1 MSRARVPT
9 RRARAGL
16 AARAGRLPVPRLP
29 GAGLADP
36 RLPVPA
42 AHHARLRVRQQLHRP
57 DERRD
62 ALRMAPGH
70 PRAARRPGVARR
82 RRAGRAQ
89 ASRRRGLT
97 ASAGRRKVRNGVTA
111 SICSAVV
118 GGHSDSDDARLLAF
132 ARRLQAFQTF
142 DELIDELC
150 NEVRAA
156 VGYSTAW
163 LAIFDESGERVRI
176 MAIQGDMAERV
187 WERAAVIPVSG
198 DPYMERIRDDRTVQ
212 IVEDAQVADDVNRDI
227 VTALGNRTIVNVPL
241 TLIDRP
247 FGAIGTGTFGDEG
260 VRVPSRADLAYL
272 EAMGQQL
279 VMASARILLDQQRK
293 EAAAERE
300 ALMRQ
305 LEQRQRL
312 ESLGRLAGGV
322 AHEFNNLLTV
332 VHGSASLLL
341 LEEDDPEK
349 VEELRVIIDAAER
362 SEQLTRKL
370 LAMGKRQ
377 PLRLEV
383 TGLDAIVRDAQ
394 ALMRPVVPKGV
405 ELECSVEEGMRV
417 RVDAA
422 QVEQLLL
429 NLVLNACDAMPEGG
443 RVTVR
448 GDAVELDE
456 RFAEEHVWARPGL
469 YAQVVVEDTGVGM
482 EPELLARIF
491 EPFFTTKPE
500 EKGSG
505 LGLANSRG
513 VAEQHGGF
521 LHATSVPGEG
531 SRFALFLPR
540 AAP

>member
-1 MSRARVPT
+1 M
-9 RRARAGL
+9 
-16 AARAGRLPVPRLP
+16 
-29 GAGLADP
+29 
-36 RLPVPA
+36 
-42 AHHARLRVRQQLHRP
+42 
-57 DERRD
+57 
-62 ALRMAPGH
+62 
-70 PRAARRPGVARR
+70 
-82 RRAGRAQ
+82 
-89 ASRRRGLT
+89 
-97 ASAGRRKVRNGVTA
+97 
-111 SICSAVV
+111 

-505 LGLANSRG
+505 LGLAISRG

>member
-1 MSRARVPT
+1 M
-9 RRARAGL
+9 
-16 AARAGRLPVPRLP
+16 
-29 GAGLADP
+29 
-36 RLPVPA
+36 
-42 AHHARLRVRQQLHRP
+42 
-57 DERRD
+57 
-62 ALRMAPGH
+62 
-70 PRAARRPGVARR
+70 
-82 RRAGRAQ
+82 
-89 ASRRRGLT
+89 
-97 ASAGRRKVRNGVTA
+97 
-111 SICSAVV
+111 

-505 LGLANSRG
+505 L
-513 VAEQHGGF
+513 
-521 LHATSVPGEG
+521 
-531 SRFALFLPR
+531 
-540 AAP
+540 

>member
-1 MSRARVPT
+1 M
-9 RRARAGL
+9 
-16 AARAGRLPVPRLP
+16 
-29 GAGLADP
+29 
-36 RLPVPA
+36 
-42 AHHARLRVRQQLHRP
+42 
-57 DERRD
+57 
-62 ALRMAPGH
+62 
-70 PRAARRPGVARR
+70 
-82 RRAGRAQ
+82 
-89 ASRRRGLT
+89 
-97 ASAGRRKVRNGVTA
+97 
-111 SICSAVV
+111 

-322 AHEFNNLLTV
+322 AHDFNNLLTV

-505 LGLANSRG
+505 LGLAISRG

-531 SRFALFLPR
+531 SRFALYLPR

>member
-1 MSRARVPT
+1 M
-9 RRARAGL
+9 
-16 AARAGRLPVPRLP
+16 
-29 GAGLADP
+29 
-36 RLPVPA
+36 
-42 AHHARLRVRQQLHRP
+42 
-57 DERRD
+57 
-62 ALRMAPGH
+62 
-70 PRAARRPGVARR
+70 
-82 RRAGRAQ
+82 
-89 ASRRRGLT
+89 
-97 ASAGRRKVRNGVTA
+97 
-111 SICSAVV
+111 

-505 LGLANSRG
+505 LGLAISRG

-531 SRFALFLPR
+531 SRFALYLPR

>member
-1 MSRARVPT
+1 M
-9 RRARAGL
+9 
-16 AARAGRLPVPRLP
+16 
-29 GAGLADP
+29 
-36 RLPVPA
+36 
-42 AHHARLRVRQQLHRP
+42 
-57 DERRD
+57 
-62 ALRMAPGH
+62 
-70 PRAARRPGVARR
+70 
-82 RRAGRAQ
+82 
-89 ASRRRGLT
+89 
-97 ASAGRRKVRNGVTA
+97 
-111 SICSAVV
+111 

-341 LEEDDPEK
+341 LEEDDSEK

-505 LGLANSRG
+505 LGLAISRG

-531 SRFALFLPR
+531 SRFALYLPR
-540 AAP
+540 STQ

>member
-1 MSRARVPT
+1 M
-9 RRARAGL
+9 
-16 AARAGRLPVPRLP
+16 
-29 GAGLADP
+29 
-36 RLPVPA
+36 
-42 AHHARLRVRQQLHRP
+42 
-57 DERRD
+57 
-62 ALRMAPGH
+62 
-70 PRAARRPGVARR
+70 
-82 RRAGRAQ
+82 
-89 ASRRRGLT
+89 
-97 ASAGRRKVRNGVTA
+97 
-111 SICSAVV
+111 

-150 NEVRAA
+150 NEVRDA

-505 LGLANSRG
+505 LGLAISRG

-531 SRFALFLPR
+531 SRFALYLPR
-540 AAP
+540 STQ

>member
-1 MSRARVPT
+1 M
-9 RRARAGL
+9 
-16 AARAGRLPVPRLP
+16 
-29 GAGLADP
+29 
-36 RLPVPA
+36 
-42 AHHARLRVRQQLHRP
+42 
-57 DERRD
+57 
-62 ALRMAPGH
+62 
-70 PRAARRPGVARR
+70 
-82 RRAGRAQ
+82 
-89 ASRRRGLT
+89 
-97 ASAGRRKVRNGVTA
+97 
-111 SICSAVV
+111 

-163 LAIFDESGERVRI
+163 LAIFDEDGEHVRVL
-176 MAIQGDMAERV
+176 ATQGDMAEPI
-187 WERAAVIPVSG
+187 WERAAVIPVDG

-383 TGLDAIVRDAQ
+383 TELDAIVRDAQ

-505 LGLANSRG
+505 LGLAISRG

-531 SRFALFLPR
+531 SRFALYLPR
-540 AAP
+540 STQ

>member
-1 MSRARVPT
+1 M
-9 RRARAGL
+9 
-16 AARAGRLPVPRLP
+16 
-29 GAGLADP
+29 
-36 RLPVPA
+36 
-42 AHHARLRVRQQLHRP
+42 
-57 DERRD
+57 
-62 ALRMAPGH
+62 
-70 PRAARRPGVARR
+70 
-82 RRAGRAQ
+82 
-89 ASRRRGLT
+89 
-97 ASAGRRKVRNGVTA
+97 
-111 SICSAVV
+111 

-279 VMASARILLDQQRK
+279 VMASARILLDQRRK

-505 LGLANSRG
+505 LGLAISRG

-531 SRFALFLPR
+531 SRFALYLPR

>member
-1 MSRARVPT
+1 M
-9 RRARAGL
+9 
-16 AARAGRLPVPRLP
+16 
-29 GAGLADP
+29 
-36 RLPVPA
+36 
-42 AHHARLRVRQQLHRP
+42 
-57 DERRD
+57 
-62 ALRMAPGH
+62 
-70 PRAARRPGVARR
+70 
-82 RRAGRAQ
+82 
-89 ASRRRGLT
+89 
-97 ASAGRRKVRNGVTA
+97 
-111 SICSAVV
+111 

-132 ARRLQAFQTF
+132 ARRLQALETF

-187 WERAAVIPVSG
+187 WERAAVIPVDG

-505 LGLANSRG
+505 LGLAISRG

-531 SRFALFLPR
+531 SRFALYLPR
-540 AAP
+540 STQ

>member
-1 MSRARVPT
+1 M
-9 RRARAGL
+9 
-16 AARAGRLPVPRLP
+16 
-29 GAGLADP
+29 
-36 RLPVPA
+36 
-42 AHHARLRVRQQLHRP
+42 
-57 DERRD
+57 
-62 ALRMAPGH
+62 
-70 PRAARRPGVARR
+70 
-82 RRAGRAQ
+82 
-89 ASRRRGLT
+89 
-97 ASAGRRKVRNGVTA
+97 
-111 SICSAVV
+111 

-505 LGLANSRG
+505 LGLAISRG

-531 SRFALFLPR
+531 SRFALYLPR
-540 AAP
+540 STQ

>member
-1 MSRARVPT
+1 M
-9 RRARAGL
+9 
-16 AARAGRLPVPRLP
+16 
-29 GAGLADP
+29 
-36 RLPVPA
+36 
-42 AHHARLRVRQQLHRP
+42 
-57 DERRD
+57 
-62 ALRMAPGH
+62 
-70 PRAARRPGVARR
+70 
-82 RRAGRAQ
+82 
-89 ASRRRGLT
+89 
-97 ASAGRRKVRNGVTA
+97 
-111 SICSAVV
+111 

-150 NEVRAA
+150 NEVRDA

-505 LGLANSRG
+505 LGLAISRG